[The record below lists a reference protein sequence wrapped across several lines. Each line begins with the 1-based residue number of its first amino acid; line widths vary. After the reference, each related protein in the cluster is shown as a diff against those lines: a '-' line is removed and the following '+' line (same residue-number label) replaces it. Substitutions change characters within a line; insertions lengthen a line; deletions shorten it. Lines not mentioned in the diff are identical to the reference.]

1 MSKDQ
6 DHFGFSVND
15 PLRKLYCAQVVLQ
28 TSLIKVFISVSL
40 EQFVTKYV
48 NRFELYLVYYYYT

>member
-1 MSKDQ
+1 MT
-6 DHFGFSVND
+6 
-15 PLRKLYCAQVVLQ
+15 PLRNVYCAQVVLQ

-40 EQFVTKYV
+40 EQYVTKYV